1 MEKWM
6 KNCLG
11 VKIWEQKIC
20 NLKKRVIFWTRFID
34 PHACMQSSA
43 VHIVT
48 PMQEL
53 GVVSCEDIS
62 CHVRPTA
69 LILQSFWWW
78 FQKVYLAQPL
88 LFSTAGSS
96 SLLDIYVEIFLQTKN
111 LSLGHQDPSFLCQVC
126 CCLQTRHFPHDS
138 LAIFLASLT
147 QSSVLATAPV
157 LNRQVQHLSF
167 STPLYK
173 LTAKPAPD

>member
-1 MEKWM
+1 MPACRAVQYTLSPPCKSLEWSA
-6 KNCLG
+6 
-11 VKIWEQKIC
+11 VKIFPAMSGPQLSFCSLSDDDSRKFILH
-20 NLKKRVIFWTRFID
+20 NLYSSPQQAAALCWIF
-34 PHACMQSSA
+34 MS
-43 VHIVT
+43 
-48 PMQEL
+48 
-53 GVVSCEDIS
+53 
-62 CHVRPTA
+62 
-69 LILQSFWWW
+69 
-78 FQKVYLAQPL
+78 
-88 LFSTAGSS
+88 
-96 SLLDIYVEIFLQTKN
+96 EIFLQTKN

-147 QSSVLATAPV
+147 QSSVLATAPA